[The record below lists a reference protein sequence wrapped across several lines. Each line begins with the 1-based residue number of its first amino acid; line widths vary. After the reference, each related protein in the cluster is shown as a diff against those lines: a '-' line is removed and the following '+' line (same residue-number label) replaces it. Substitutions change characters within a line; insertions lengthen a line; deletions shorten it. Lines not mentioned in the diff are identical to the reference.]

1 MGTWA
6 LDESQV
12 YMILG
17 FLADVGS
24 RRRGLWAVTWKPG
37 HRRCWVGQSPNQAE
51 SLEPF
56 TPHQLGLGWELHP
69 ALAQA

>member
-6 LDESQV
+6 LGESPGLHGSGVSLQMWGV
-12 YMILG
+12 QDRRPLG
-17 FLADVGS
+17 SDMGS
-24 RRRGLWAVTWKPG
+24 D
-37 HRRCWVGQSPNQAE
+37 RRCWVGQSPNQPE